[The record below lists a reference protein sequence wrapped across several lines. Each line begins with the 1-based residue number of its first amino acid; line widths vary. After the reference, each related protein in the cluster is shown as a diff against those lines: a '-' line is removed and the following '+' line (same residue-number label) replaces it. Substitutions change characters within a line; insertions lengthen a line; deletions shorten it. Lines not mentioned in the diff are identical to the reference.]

1 MRFDILTLFPEA
13 FESFITTS
21 IIGRAIESGIIEIVL
36 HDIRDFSKNK
46 HRKVDD
52 VPYGGGAGMVMTPQP
67 LFDSIAYVK
76 ELREDEAPVIFF
88 TPSNNIFD
96 QKMAEKFSE
105 GKFKVL
111 SSKCKGDEQ
120 QMASNINR
128 YILLCGHYE
137 GIDQRV
143 RDELVDIEISMG
155 SFILTGGELPAQ
167 IFIDAVARLL
177 PGVIGKSESHEEESF
192 SSKLGRK
199 TIEYPHYTRPEDF
212 RGLLVPDVLRS
223 GHHAKIEEWRRS
235 MSKEKI

>member
-13 FESFITTS
+13 FTSFISTS
-21 IIGRAIESGIIEIVL
+21 IIGRAIEAGMIEVVL
-36 HDIRDFSKNK
+36 HDIRDFSDNK

-67 LFDSIAYVK
+67 LFDSIAHVK
-76 ELREDEAPVIFF
+76 GLEKDKAPVIFF

-96 QKMAEKFSE
+96 QKMIEQFSE
-105 GKFKVL
+105 GKFGNREGID
-111 SSKCKGDEQ
+111 SK
-120 QMASNINR
+120 INR

-155 SFILTGGELPAQ
+155 NFILTGGELPAQ

-177 PGVIGKSESHEEESF
+177 PGVIGKAESHQEESF
-192 SSKLGRK
+192 SAKLGRN
-199 TIEYPHYTRPEDF
+199 TIEYPHYTRPDDF
-212 RGLLVPDVLRS
+212 RGLVVPEVLRS
-223 GHHAKIEEWRRS
+223 GHHARIEEWRDNQL
-235 MSKEKI
+235 KVKN